1 MRFDLH
7 LHTTASDGH
16 LTAEQLVKAALSA
29 GMDVIAVTDHD
40 SVAAVAPAQDA
51 AKGTSLRVLPGVEL
65 SSTHEGRDVH
75 VLGFFV
81 DCCDPAFLER
91 LTQLREARMERAEGM
106 ISALKDAGYAITLD
120 EVLELSDGGAVGRS
134 HIARAL
140 VGRGHTGS
148 VSEAFADLLGRGR
161 PFYRPKPVATPVEV
175 VGLIREA
182 GGLAVLA
189 HPGVTQVDELIPHLV
204 TAGLAGLE
212 AFHGEHSAEDRD
224 RYAELAR
231 DSGLIVTGGSDFH
244 GATAP
249 GCTLGG
255 VEMPDYVLT
264 DLLERSHPSPSVDRW

>member
-40 SVAAVAPAQDA
+40 SVASVTPANDA
-51 AKGTSLRVLPGVEL
+51 ARGTSLRVLPGVEL

-81 DCCDPAFLER
+81 DCGDPTFLER
-91 LTQLREARMERAEGM
+91 LRQLREARLERAEGM
-106 ISALKDAGYAITLD
+106 VSALKDAGYAITLD

-148 VSEAFADLLGRGR
+148 VSEAFTDLLGRGR

-189 HPGVTQVDELIPHLV
+189 HPGVTKVDELIPQLV

-224 RYAELAR
+224 RYAKLAR
-231 DSGLIVTGGSDFH
+231 DLGLLVTGGSDFH

-255 VEMPDYVLT
+255 VEMPESVLD
-264 DLLERSHPSPSVDRW
+264 DLLERALQSPSADRW